1 MAGDQLVDARYQPIP
16 IVEPSPGRLRG
27 YSDILKIYICWENG
41 ELQWYDPVAETYLLD
56 HEAQTE
62 RANAETARANA
73 ATARANAATA
83 RADAAEAEV
92 QRLRSLLSQRTGPQ

>member
-1 MAGDQLVDARYQPIP
+1 MT
-16 IVEPSPGRLRG
+16 
-27 YSDILKIYICWENG
+27 
-41 ELQWYDPVAETYLLD
+41 ETYLLD

-62 RANAETARANA
+62 RANAETARADA

-92 QRLRSLLSQRTGPQ
+92 QRLRSLLASAPSPNNETSAPERPYTN